1 MAVFERNRIA
11 DPTYFAVN
19 RENAHSNHA
28 YFRNEQELKKGNST
42 FQFSLS
48 GVWKFFYAKNFK
60 ESPDN
65 FYNSNFDYSGW
76 GTINVPGH
84 IQFQGYDL
92 PKYVNTQYPW
102 DGHENIHPGEIPVEF
117 NPVGCYITTFRVPA
131 LMQDERKYL
140 VFEGVESAAAIWV
153 NGHFVGYST
162 DSFTPSEYD
171 ITDYVKKG
179 ENKLAVQVFKWTSGS
194 WLEDQDFWRLSGI
207 FRDVYLYSKPK
218 VHIDDIF
225 VKTIPDAEYKDFDLN
240 LNLQLAIN
248 SNVADEMRAG
258 NKLQIKAELFNMEE
272 GVKTG
277 EAVDTFV
284 IPVTEPDGDV
294 SVTRHIEA
302 PRLWSA
308 EHPEL
313 YMLELHV
320 YDEYVKPVEVV
331 RQRVGFRSFE
341 LKEGIMK
348 LNGKRIVFK
357 GVNRHEFTCDRG
369 RAITKDDMVIDIW
382 NMKRHNINAIR
393 TSHYPNNTYLYDL
406 CDEYGIY
413 VIDETN
419 METHGT
425 WNYNAENWKN
435 EYSIPEDRP
444 EWHDAVIDRA
454 NSMMQRDKNHPCI
467 LIWSC
472 GNESSGG
479 QNIFDM
485 SEYFRQHDDTRL
497 VHYEGVFNERRFN
510 DTSDMESQMYPSA
523 ADIAAFLKEHPEKPF
538 ICCEYSHAMGN
549 SCGNLFKYT
558 DLTRTEPR
566 YQGGFIWDYI
576 DQAIKARNRYGQEF
590 LAYGG
595 DFDDRPTDGNFCGNG
610 IVYADR
616 TNSPKIQEV
625 KKLYSDFVIEPTS
638 EAVTITNESLFTD
651 ADELLWKVRVE
662 KDGICIEKAELDIK
676 LAPGRRKEFPL
687 PLAKQSDAGEY
698 TVTVSACIKEEKKYA
713 LVGHELAFG
722 QFVYK
727 VGKNPKVTYTKAK
740 IKAFRVEECKY
751 NVGAKGEDFHVIFN
765 YNFGLVSYKYKNHE
779 MLSEALKPNFWHA
792 PTDNE
797 RGSKTQFLTAQ
808 WRNASD
814 YTKVKHIS
822 TEKTDSD
829 LTIVFRYNLAT
840 APASFVDVTY
850 KVTPDGSV
858 RVTEKYDAVEGLP
871 EIPEFGMQLKL
882 PSEYRHIAWYGNG
895 PEENYSDR
903 KKGARLGLFF
913 NDVEDNFS
921 AYLKPQECGN
931 KTDVRYAEISDD
943 NGTAIRFEG
952 SPVMEFS
959 ALPWTP
965 AEMETAMHAYELP
978 PVHHTVVRP
987 ALLRAGVG
995 GDNSWGATT
1004 HEEFRIPNKSY
1015 TFEFSFKGVEN

>member
-1 MAVFERNRIA
+1 MSVFERNRIA
-11 DPTYFAVN
+11 DPAYFAVN
-19 RENAHSNHA
+19 RENAHSNHSF
-28 YFRNEQELKKGNST
+28 FRNEQELKKGNTS
-42 FQFSLS
+42 FFYSLS
-48 GVWKFFYAKNFK
+48 GVWKFFYAKNFS
-60 ESPDN
+60 EIPDN
-65 FYNSNFDYSGW
+65 FQNPGYDCSGW

-84 IQFQGYDL
+84 LQFQGYDL

-102 DGHENIHPGEIPVEF
+102 DGHEAIFPGQIPQNF
-117 NPVGCYITTFRVPA
+117 NPVGCYVTTFRVPS
-131 LMQDERKYL
+131 LMQEERKYL
-140 VFEGVESAAAIWV
+140 LFEGVESAAAVWV

-171 ITDYVKKG
+171 ITDYIKKG

-218 VHIDDIF
+218 IHIDDMFI
-225 VKTIPDAEYKDFDLN
+225 KTRPDAEYKQFDLE
-240 LNLQLAIN
+240 LNIQMAIS

-258 NKLQIKAELFNMEE
+258 NKLQIKAELFDMKE

-277 EAVDTFV
+277 TAIDTFV
-284 IPVTEPDGDV
+284 IPVTEPNGDIT
-294 SVTRHIEA
+294 VTRHFEK

-313 YMLELHV
+313 YLLELRV
-320 YDEYVKPVEVV
+320 YDENVKLVEII
-331 RQRVGFRSFE
+331 RQRVGFRWFE
-341 LKEGIMK
+341 LKDGLMK

-425 WNYNAENWKN
+425 WEYHAENWKN
-435 EYSIPEDRP
+435 EHAIPEDRP

-454 NSMMQRDKNHPCI
+454 NSMFQRDKNHPCI

-485 SEYFRQHDDTRL
+485 SEHFRKHDDTRL
-497 VHYEGVFNERRFN
+497 VHYEGIFNERRFN
-510 DTSDMESQMYPSA
+510 DTSDMESQMYTSA
-523 ADIAAFLKEHPEKPF
+523 DGIEKFLKEHPEKPF

-595 DFDDRPTDGNFCGNG
+595 DFDDRPNDGNFCGNG
-610 IVYADR
+610 IVFADR

-625 KKLYSDFVIEPTS
+625 KKLYSDFVIEPTAS
-638 EAVTITNESLFTD
+638 SVTVTNESLFTD
-651 ADELLWKVRVE
+651 AEELLWKVHVD

-676 LAPGRRKEFPL
+676 LAPGHRKEFPL
-687 PLAKQSDAGEY
+687 PIATQTDFGEY
-698 TVTVSACIKEEKKYA
+698 TVTVS
-713 LVGHELAFG
+713 
-722 QFVYK
+722 
-727 VGKNPKVTYTKAK
+727 
-740 IKAFRVEECKY
+740 
-751 NVGAKGEDFHVIFN
+751 
-765 YNFGLVSYKYKNHE
+765 
-779 MLSEALKPNFWHA
+779 
-792 PTDNE
+792 
-797 RGSKTQFLTAQ
+797 
-808 WRNASD
+808 
-814 YTKVKHIS
+814 
-822 TEKTDSD
+822 
-829 LTIVFRYNLAT
+829 
-840 APASFVDVTY
+840 
-850 KVTPDGSV
+850 
-858 RVTEKYDAVEGLP
+858 
-871 EIPEFGMQLKL
+871 
-882 PSEYRHIAWYGNG
+882 
-895 PEENYSDR
+895 
-903 KKGARLGLFF
+903 
-913 NDVEDNFS
+913 
-921 AYLKPQECGN
+921 
-931 KTDVRYAEISDD
+931 
-943 NGTAIRFEG
+943 
-952 SPVMEFS
+952 
-959 ALPWTP
+959 
-965 AEMETAMHAYELP
+965 
-978 PVHHTVVRP
+978 
-987 ALLRAGVG
+987 
-995 GDNSWGATT
+995 
-1004 HEEFRIPNKSY
+1004 
-1015 TFEFSFKGVEN
+1015 

>member
-1 MAVFERNRIA
+1 MSVFERNRIA

-19 RENAHSNHA
+19 RENAHSNHSF
-28 YFRNEQELKKGNST
+28 FRNEQELKKDNSS
-42 FQFSLS
+42 FFFSLS
-48 GVWKFFYAKNFK
+48 GVWKFHFAKNFS
-60 ESPDN
+60 ELPDGFQN
-65 FYNSNFDYSGW
+65 PGYDCSGW
-76 GTINVPGH
+76 SNINVPGH
-84 IQFQGYDL
+84 LQFQGYDL

-102 DGHENIHPGEIPVEF
+102 DGHEKIYPGEIPQDF
-117 NPVGCYITTFRVPA
+117 TPVGSYVTTFRVPA

-140 VFEGVESAAAIWV
+140 LFEGVESSVAVWV
-153 NGHFVGYST
+153 NGNFVGYSE
-162 DSFTPSEYD
+162 DSFTPSEFD

-179 ENKLAVQVFKWTSGS
+179 ENKLAVQVFKWCGGS

-207 FRDVYLYSKPK
+207 FRDVYLYSKPRI
-218 VHIDDIF
+218 HIDDIF
-225 VKTIPDAEYKDFDLN
+225 IKTIPDSRYKDFDLE
-240 LNLQLAIN
+240 LNLQLAI
-248 SNVADEMRAG
+248 SSTVADEMRAG
-258 NKLQIKAELFNMEE
+258 NKLQIKAELFDLEG

-277 EAVDTFV
+277 NAIDPFV
-284 IPVTEPDGDV
+284 IPVTDPNGDV
-294 SVTRHIEA
+294 HETRRIKA

-313 YMLELHV
+313 YLLELRV
-320 YDEYVKPVEVV
+320 YDEYVKLVEVI
-331 RQRVGFRSFE
+331 RMRVGFRAFE
-341 LKEGIMK
+341 LKDGLMK

-369 RAITKDDMVIDIW
+369 RAISRDDMVIDIW

-406 CDEYGIY
+406 CDEFGIY

-425 WNYNAENWKN
+425 WEYKAENWKN
-435 EYSIPEDRP
+435 EHSIPEDRE

-454 NSMMQRDKNHPCI
+454 NSMFQRDKNHPCI

-479 QNIFDM
+479 KNIFEM
-485 SEYFRQHDDTRL
+485 SEHFRKNDNTRL
-497 VHYEGVFNERRFN
+497 VHYEGIFNERRFN
-510 DTSDMESQMYPSA
+510 DTSDMESQMYTSA
-523 ADIAAFLKEHPEKPF
+523 AGIEKFLKEHPEKPF

-558 DLTRTEPR
+558 DLTRKEPR

-576 DQAIKARNRYGQEF
+576 DQAVKARNRYGQEF

-625 KKLYSDFVIEPTS
+625 KQLYSDFVIEPNAET
-638 EAVTITNESLFTD
+638 VTITNESLFTD
-651 ADELLWKVRVE
+651 ASELLWKVHVD

-676 LAPGRRKEFPL
+676 LAPGQSKEFPL
-687 PLAKQSDAGEY
+687 PIAAKTEAGEY
-698 TVTVSACIKEEKKYA
+698 TVTVSACVKTEKKYA

-722 QFVYK
+722 QYVYK
-727 VGKNPKVTYTKAK
+727 VGKNPRVTYPKAK
-740 IKAFRVEECKY
+740 VKAFDIEECRY
-751 NVGAKGEDFHVIFN
+751 NVGAKGEDFHVIFS
-765 YNFGLVSYKYKNHE
+765 YSKGLISYRYKDHE
-779 MLSEALKPNFWHA
+779 LLSEPVKPNFWHA
-792 PTDNE
+792 PIDNE
-797 RGSKTQFLTAQ
+797 RGSNFPFEAAQ
-808 WRNASD
+808 WRIASD
-814 YTKVKHIS
+814 YQNIQHIKTVTS
-822 TEKTDSD
+822 DTE
-829 LTIVFRYNLAT
+829 LTVVFRYHLAT
-840 APASFVDVTY
+840 TPKSVADVTY
-850 KVTPDGSV
+850 RVKPDGMVKVTLEYKAVDGLA
-858 RVTEKYDAVEGLP
+858 EL
-871 EIPEFGMQLKL
+871 PEFGMMLKL
-882 PSEYRHIAWYGNG
+882 PCEYSHIAWYGNG

-903 KKGARLGLFF
+903 KKGARLGLFY

-931 KTDVRYAEISDD
+931 KTDVRYAEISGD
-943 NGTAIRFEG
+943 NGIAIRFEG

-965 AEMETAMHAYELP
+965 GEMENAMHAYELP

-987 ALLRAGVG
+987 ALLRRGVG
-995 GDNSWGATT
+995 GDDSWGAKT
-1004 HEEFRIPNKSY
+1004 HEEFRIPNKNY
-1015 TFEFSFKGVEN
+1015 KFEFSFKGV